1 MSTRTPLQL
10 SSVKCL
16 RLCSA
21 ALWRFFFGPRPEGVL
36 HLAEGIRPFGRYR
49 IKFPARLFPVRAS
62 KNGAHARVHPPECA
76 SSWHLLCRRMLHR
89 VRPNLSP
96 RASHRSGLD
105 TLASSGSCH
114 RAKAVRLPLNEGLLP
129 ANQLAQ
135 ISRSSLI
142 TGPSSLPRDNPPLS
156 CASVLS
162 ASRLE
167 PLAPFP
173 LASPATS
180 SRSVPKSS
188 RGSCRL
194 HAGCRSAGIRASPEL
209 IPKVVP
215 TPGFDIA

>member
-1 MSTRTPLQL
+1 MLDP
-10 SSVKCL
+10 V
-16 RLCSA
+16 
-21 ALWRFFFGPRPEGVL
+21 
-36 HLAEGIRPFGRYR
+36 PFGGTASNFAPVFFHGAA
-49 IKFPARLFPVRAS
+49 FP
-62 KNGAHARVHPPECA
+62 KQRV
-76 SSWHLLCRRMLHR
+76 
-89 VRPNLSP
+89 VGFP
-96 RASHRSGLD
+96 RASATNSQPLRCADPASKFAPSRASQIVPTAASTHHRASGLD
-105 TLASSGSCH
+105 TLASSGSCLA
-114 RAKAVRLPLNEGLLP
+114 RRLPPSTERRAPPGEP
-129 ANQLAQ
+129 ALAQ